1 MQKALKQLPVSLDVQ
16 GAKITSEAFGNMT
29 AAYTCLSKGTD
40 LAPLLKGLP
49 HDHCQCPHWGY
60 VIKGKI
66 RIRYQDGSEE
76 VTEGGNLYYWPAGH
90 TGVVEEDIEFIE
102 FSPKHEMD
110 KVLQHVE
117 HKIQQAAQ

>member
-1 MQKALKQLPVSLDVQ
+1 MQESLKNLPVTLEVP

-29 AAYTCLSKGTD
+29 VAYTRLSKGTD
-40 LAPLLKGLP
+40 FAPLLKGLP

-76 VTEGGNLYYWPAGH
+76 VTEAGNLYYWPAGH
-90 TGVVEEDIEFIE
+90 TAVVEEDLEFIE

-110 KVLQHVE
+110 KVLQHV
-117 HKIQQAAQ
+117 HDKLQ

>member
-1 MQKALKQLPVSLDVQ
+1 MQKALKSLPTSIEIP

-29 AAYTCLSKGTD
+29 VAYTTLSKGTD
-40 LAPLLKGLP
+40 LAPVLEGLP

-60 VIKGKI
+60 VIKGSI

-90 TGVVEEDIEFIE
+90 TGVVEEDVEFIE
-102 FSPKHEMD
+102 FSPQHEME
-110 KVLQHVE
+110 KVLDHVK
-117 HKIQQAAQ
+117 HKLQQAAQ